1 MSDFKQQEEEAEEM
15 LQNMEEEA
23 EELSGLVNQEQGL
36 RERIM
41 TIIGEMG
48 GFVEETLMRSDRS
61 KMVGFMVGL
70 SMIILGSIL
79 NLVFSQGSKDE

>member
-1 MSDFKQQEEEAEEM
+1 MSDFNQQEEEAEEM

-23 EELSGLVNQEQGL
+23 EELSGLMNQEQGL

-61 KMVGFMVGL
+61 KMVVYGGIVDDHLGEHSQPGL
-70 SMIILGSIL
+70 LPGK
-79 NLVFSQGSKDE
+79 QG